1 MCVVIHNG
9 CAESLSA
16 EYIVGVYVKKRSC
29 HQWCSSIRDMRVCLL
44 VLAAPYSCTQPPVSV
59 NTQKTFISVTYKSS
73 THWNLLKI
81 RCHTDKSAYM
91 LCVSMIP
98 LNAVIVTIFSADDE
112 ATLYIEEC

>member
-1 MCVVIHNG
+1 
-9 CAESLSA
+9 
-16 EYIVGVYVKKRSC
+16 
-29 HQWCSSIRDMRVCLL
+29 MRVCLL
-44 VLAAPYSCTQPPVSV
+44 VLAAPYSCTQPPVTA